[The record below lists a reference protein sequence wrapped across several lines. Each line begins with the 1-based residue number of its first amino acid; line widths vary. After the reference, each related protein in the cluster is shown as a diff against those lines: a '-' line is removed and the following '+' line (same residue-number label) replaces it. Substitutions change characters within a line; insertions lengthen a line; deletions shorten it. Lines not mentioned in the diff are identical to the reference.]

1 MRKNAST
8 KLFLRNAITLGG
20 AGLLGLCPHFVLAQE
35 SAPKPSI
42 SVADVFGSPVLA
54 RPVAA
59 PVSVPPTYGGG
70 DGKTSVY
77 VQKGDATL
85 LFEGQ
90 APPGLGATAN
100 VFEQKLSAAYQRYLN
115 EWGNL
120 PKVAIPAG
128 ADLVPGSS
136 GTRVAL
142 LRQRLG
148 LPDGRTFDS
157 QTAERVRLFR
167 QMHGLSDGMR
177 VDRAMLAAL
186 RKGPAHYARILKRNL
201 DHAGELPS
209 YLGYRY
215 VHVDLTKQRLQM
227 IEDGRVVDDMA
238 VVAGKPATPTPIMAG
253 LLRHAVLKPYWNVPP
268 DLVRKTYAR
277 RIINGGAAYL
287 RRTGFEAMSGW
298 DQDAQVLS
306 ASSVDWRAVERGE
319 LDVRLR
325 QKPGPGNGMG
335 KVKFMFPNALG
346 IYLHDT
352 ASKHY
357 FAKPER
363 LFSAGCV
370 RVERPQDFGDWL
382 FNGQM
387 PASNGTPEEQ
397 VNLPFPVPIY
407 ITYFTALPEQGSPRI
422 AYRDDIYSLDR
433 TQLAQLTR

>member
-1 MRKNAST
+1 MRKNASV
-8 KLFLRNAITLGG
+8 KPFLRNAITLVG
-20 AGLLGLCPHFVLAQE
+20 AGLIGLCPQFVLAQTNSVE
-35 SAPKPSI
+35 PSI
-42 SVADVFGSPVLA
+42 SVADVFGQTPAPSPVI
-54 RPVAA
+54 A
-59 PVSVPPTYGGG
+59 PAPYGGG
-70 DGKTSVY
+70 DGINSVY
-77 VQKGDATL
+77 VENGDAKL

-90 APPGLGATAN
+90 APPGSENAVN
-100 VFEQKLSAAYQRYLN
+100 SFEQRLAAAHARYIG
-115 EWGNL
+115 EWSSL
-120 PKVAIPAG
+120 PNVSIPAG
-128 ADLVPGSS
+128 ADMVLGSS
-136 GTRVAL
+136 GSRVSL

-148 LPDGRTFDS
+148 LPEGRTFDAA
-157 QTAERVRLFR
+157 TAERVRLFR
-167 QMHGLSDGMR
+167 QMHGLSDNSR

-186 RKGPAHYARILKRNL
+186 RRGPAHYTRVLKRNL

-215 VHVDLTKQRLQM
+215 VHVDLTNQRLQM
-227 IEDGRVVDDMA
+227 IEDGRVVDEMA
-238 VVAGKPATPTPIMAG
+238 VVAGKPASPTPIMAG

-268 DLVRKTYAR
+268 DLVRATYAR
-277 RIINGGAAYL
+277 RIINGGSAYL
-287 RRTGFEAMSGW
+287 RRTGFEALSGW
-298 DQDAQVLS
+298 DENARVLP

-319 LDVRLR
+319 SDVRLR

-370 RVERPQDFGDWL
+370 RVERPQDFGAWL

-387 PASNGTPEEQ
+387 PVSNGTPEEQ

-407 ITYFTALPEQGSPRI
+407 ITYFTALPDAASPRI
-422 AYRDDIYSLDR
+422 TYRDDIYSMDKA
-433 TQLAQLTR
+433 QLAQLMR